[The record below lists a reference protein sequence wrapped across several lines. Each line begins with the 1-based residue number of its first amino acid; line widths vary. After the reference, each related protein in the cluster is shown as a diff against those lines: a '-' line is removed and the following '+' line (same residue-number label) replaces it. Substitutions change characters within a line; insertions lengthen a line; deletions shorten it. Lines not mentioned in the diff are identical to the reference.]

1 MTLLPEGASVTPF
14 EKKIDAMN
22 ANAPSKS
29 WYDRAV
35 SVLRGGDGG
44 EHGVILYGLVLQLS
58 ASGHPLVVLDVGT
71 ARGFSAMAAAR
82 AMLDANREGRVYSV
96 DIIDHHESRSWHV
109 DKQEADE
116 PLSGIEMSRSEI
128 WERWFPD
135 ESDRVVP
142 INDRSSE
149 VLRDWQHGPID
160 LAFLDGSHTYD
171 SVKRELSSLDSTMR
185 LGGAIVL
192 DDYHSGMSAARIRS
206 RPINL
211 MAWALG
217 KILPPMRRLSPS
229 LGESNEYVVV
239 RRRFSGIWQA
249 VSEFLEERRGR
260 WDVEIVSMPSR
271 GDYQGGD
278 YSLAV
283 LTMRGSESPSDRQA
297 HPMAG

>member
-1 MTLLPEGASVTPF
+1 MTLLPEGASVIPF
-14 EKKIDAMN
+14 EKKMDAMN
-22 ANAPSKS
+22 ANALSKS

-44 EHGVILYGLVLQLS
+44 EHGLILYGLVLQLS
-58 ASGHPLVVLDVGT
+58 ASGHPLVVLDIGT

-96 DIIDHHESRSWHV
+96 DIIDHHESRIWHV

-142 INDRSSE
+142 INDSSSE
-149 VLRDWQHGPID
+149 VLKDWRYGPID
-160 LAFLDGSHTYD
+160 LAFIDGSHTYD
-171 SVKRELSSLDSTMR
+171 SVKRELSSLDPTMR
-185 LGGAIVL
+185 REGVIVL

-217 KILPPMRRLSPS
+217 KVLPPMRRLSPS

-260 WDVEIVSMPSR
+260 WDIEVVSMPSR
-271 GDYQGGD
+271 GEYQGGD

-283 LTMRGSESPSDRQA
+283 LTMRGSESPSARQA
-297 HPMAG
+297 HPAAG

>member
-1 MTLLPEGASVTPF
+1 M
-14 EKKIDAMN
+14 DAMN
-22 ANAPSKS
+22 ANALSKS

-44 EHGVILYGLVLQLS
+44 EHGLILYGLVLQLS
-58 ASGHPLVVLDVGT
+58 ASGHPLVVLDIGT

-82 AMLDANREGRVYSV
+82 AMLDANRDGRVYSV
-96 DIIDHHESRSWHV
+96 DIIDHHESRIWHV

-142 INDRSSE
+142 INDSSSE
-149 VLRDWQHGPID
+149 VLRDWRYGPID

-185 LGGAIVL
+185 RGGAIVL

-206 RPINL
+206 RAINL

-260 WDVEIVSMPSR
+260 WDIEIVSMPSR
-271 GDYQGGD
+271 GEYQGGD

-283 LTMRGSESPSDRQA
+283 LTLKGSASPSARQA
-297 HPMAG
+297 HPVAG